1 MSVRTLLGLLR
12 NLGSVA
18 KGLTAA
24 KSVGGLIAVLLA
36 VGGIA
41 AAAGSNSGNKANGS
55 GNSSASNGKAD
66 IALQSA
72 PTSQTVTRGQSA
84 AYTVTVSSVNSFS
97 GTVALTVAGLPS
109 GATVAFSPASVTL
122 TAGGAGHSTL
132 TVTTST
138 STATGGANLTVTGTS
153 GKVSQALTLGLTVN
167 PAAGSVAVSATPATV
182 TLAPGAIAVY
192 TLALT
197 RTNYSGAVTFAA
209 AGLPS
214 GATATFSPNPAGGNS
229 ASLQIATTD
238 TMKDGSY
245 PVTVSA
251 SGSGIPTASAG
262 VQFVLQ
268 TTGKAFAIAG
278 SVAGLSPGVSV
289 PVNLSLTNQNKKQI
303 SISNLTVTISSV
315 TRTAAAVAA
324 GRPCGLADYA
334 VVQYSGPY
342 PLTVGGLATATLAD
356 LGVTPAARPQVRML
370 DTTTNQDGCKGATL
384 GLRYTGSG
392 QGS

>member
-12 NLGSVA
+12 NAGSVA

-41 AAAGSNSGNKANGS
+41 AAAGSNNNSS
-55 GNSSASNGKAD
+55 GNSNSSTSNGKAD

-72 PTSQTVTRGQSA
+72 PTSQTVTRGQSI

-97 GTVALTVAGLPS
+97 GTVALAVSGVPG
-109 GATVAFSPASVTL
+109 GATAAFSPASVTL
-122 TAGGAGHSTL
+122 STGSSSTSTL
-132 TVTTST
+132 TVTTTS
-138 STATGGANLTVTGTS
+138 STATGAANLTVTGTS

-167 PAAGSVAVSATPATV
+167 TAAGSVAVSATPATV

-197 RTNYSGAVTFAA
+197 RTNYSGAVTFSA
-209 AGLPS
+209 AGLPA
-214 GATATFSPNPAGGNS
+214 GATATFSPNPAGGSS
-229 ASLQIATTD
+229 ASLQIATAD

-245 PVTVSA
+245 PVTISA

-268 TTGKAFAIAG
+268 TTGKPFAIAG
-278 SVAGLSPGVSV
+278 SVTGLSPGVSA
-289 PVNLSLTNQNKKQI
+289 PLNLSLTNQNKKQI
-303 SISNLTVTISSV
+303 SITNLTVTIESV

-334 VVQYSGPY
+334 VQQYSGPY
-342 PLTVGGLATATLAD
+342 PLAVDGLATATLAD
-356 LGVTPAARPQVRML
+356 LGVAPAAQPRIRML

-384 GLRYTGSG
+384 ALRYTGSG

>member
-24 KSVGGLIAVLLA
+24 KSVGGLLAVLLA

-41 AAAGSNSGNKANGS
+41 AAANNSNGS

-72 PTSQTVTRGQSA
+72 PTSQTVTRGQSV

-97 GTVALTVAGLPS
+97 GTVALTVTGLPS
-109 GATVAFSPASVTL
+109 GATAAFSPASVTL
-122 TAGGAGHSTL
+122 AVNGTANSTL
-132 TVTTST
+132 TVTTTS
-138 STATGGANLTVTGTS
+138 STATGAANLTVTGTS
-153 GKVSQALTLGLTVN
+153 GKVSQALALGLTVN
-167 PAAGSVAVSATPATV
+167 QAAGSVAVSATPATV

-192 TLALT
+192 TLTLT
-197 RTNYSGAVTFAA
+197 RTNYAGAVTFAA
-209 AGLPS
+209 AGLPA
-214 GATATFSPNPAGGNS
+214 GATATFSPNPAGGSS
-229 ASLQIATTD
+229 ASLQIATSD

-245 PVTVSA
+245 PVTISA
-251 SGSGIPTASAG
+251 SGSGIPTAGAG

-303 SISNLTVTISSV
+303 SVTNLTVTIDSV

-334 VVQYSGPY
+334 VQQYSGPY
-342 PLTVGGLATATLAD
+342 PLT
-356 LGVTPAARPQVRML
+356 
-370 DTTTNQDGCKGATL
+370 
-384 GLRYTGSG
+384 
-392 QGS
+392 